1 MAKNWRKHKIW
12 DFLTSQIF
20 TGFNKMVTSSL
31 ITQYNFS
38 PLVVIPLVL
47 LMGMAF
53 GGFPGLLIQT
63 FDIAPF
69 IVTLGGLYL
78 ARGLCYI
85 VSIDTIAINH
95 PFFVNVAGFQIK
107 PLFFLGDNSF
117 ISINIVIAIVGIILA
132 IFLAHYTKF
141 GRTVYAIGGNEQSA
155 LLMGLPV
162 KRAKILLYTF
172 SGFCSALA
180 GMSLLF
186 IWFRDMRCMGKGW
199 SLTPLRRWL
208 SVVPC

>member
-1 MAKNWRKHKIW
+1 
-12 DFLTSQIF
+12 
-20 TGFNKMVTSSL
+20 MVTSSL

-53 GGFPGLLIQT
+53 GAFQGYLIQT

-78 ARGLCYI
+78 VRGLCYI

-95 PFFVNVAGFQIK
+95 PFFVNIAGFQIK

-117 ISINIVIAIVGIILA
+117 ISINVVIAIVGIILA

-141 GRTVYAIGGNEQSA
+141 GRTVNAIGGNE
-155 LLMGLPV
+155 
-162 KRAKILLYTF
+162 
-172 SGFCSALA
+172 
-180 GMSLLF
+180 
-186 IWFRDMRCMGKGW
+186 
-199 SLTPLRRWL
+199 
-208 SVVPC
+208 